1 MASAPAKGTNKD
13 RTQSRL
19 GRGLASLVGAPVS
32 VDPPAPAAQ
41 PTAKKAPAPNVLRQ
55 QAELVRPGAKPAPQP
70 VADAPSEADAAPDAR
85 RLVYLPLDAI
95 AASPFQPRSNAA
107 EANLAELARSIR
119 ESGVMQP
126 VVVRERFT
134 SDSPREGKR
143 YELVAGERRLRAS
156 QLAGLHTIPAI
167 VVVIDDRT
175 AAEWGLVENIQRE
188 DLNPVDRARAF
199 RSLAENFQLTHGQIA
214 ERVGLDR
221 ASVANAV
228 RLTEL
233 EPAILDMLA
242 DNRLT
247 AGHGKALLAA
257 APGSPRLALA
267 KRAHG
272 EEWSVRALEQ
282 HIRAE
287 SAAVTNGAGGSGG
300 GGDKPTSAD
309 AAKKERSAQVVSLE
323 KQLSDHL
330 SSKVRIKARPGANK
344 GRIEIEFYDLDH
356 FDSLMDKLGFSAQ

>member
-1 MASAPAKGTNKD
+1 MASAPAKNTNKD
-13 RTQSRL
+13 RTSSRL
-19 GRGLASLVGAPVS
+19 GRGLSSLIGAPVS
-32 VDPPAPAAQ
+32 VEPPATDAQ
-41 PTAKKAPAPNVLRQ
+41 LPVRKAPAPDVLRQ
-55 QAELVRPGAKPAPQP
+55 QAELVRPSRPAAPEAAP
-70 VADAPSEADAAPDAR
+70 VAAESDPDETFTPPDGR
-85 RLVYLPLDAI
+85 RLIYIPLDAL
-95 AASPFQPRSNAA
+95 AASPFQPRSNPADS
-107 EANLAELARSIR
+107 NLAELARSIR

-126 VVVRERFT
+126 IVVRERYT
-134 SDSPREGKR
+134 RDDPKPGAR
-143 YELVAGERRLRAS
+143 YELVAGERRWRAS
-156 QLAGLHTIPAI
+156 LLAGLNTIPAV

-175 AAEWGLVENIQRE
+175 AAEWALVENIQRE
-188 DLNPVDRARAF
+188 DLNAVDRARAF
-199 RSLAENFQLTHGQIA
+199 RSLAETFELTHAQIA

-257 APGSPRLALA
+257 APGAARLALA

-272 EEWSVRALEQ
+272 EEWSVRTLEQ
-282 HIRAE
+282 HIRAD
-287 SAAVTNGAGGSGG
+287 SAAAANTKSGG
-300 GGDKPTSAD
+300 GAQPSAD

-356 FDSLMDKLGFSAQ
+356 FDALMDKLGFSAG

>member
-1 MASAPAKGTNKD
+1 MASAPAKNTNKD
-13 RTQSRL
+13 RTSSRL

-32 VDPPAPAAQ
+32 VEPPAPDAQ
-41 PTAKKAPAPNVLRQ
+41 PTAKKAPAPDVLRQ
-55 QAELVRPGAKPAPQP
+55 QAELVRPSAKPEPEPAAAETP
-70 VADAPSEADAAPDAR
+70 DAPAAPGDAR
-85 RLVYLPLDAI
+85 RLIYLPLDAV
-95 AASPFQPRSNAA
+95 AASPFQPRSNTA

-126 VVVRERFT
+126 VVVRERFA
-134 SDSPREGKR
+134 SDTPREGAR

-156 QLAGLHTIPAI
+156 RLAGLDAIPSI

-175 AAEWGLVENIQRE
+175 AAEWALVENIQRE
-188 DLNPVDRARAF
+188 DLNAVDRARAF
-199 RSLAENFQLTHGQIA
+199 RALAENFELTHGQIA
-214 ERVGLDR
+214 ERVGLER

-257 APGSPRLALA
+257 TAGAPRLALA
-267 KRAHG
+267 KRAHS
-272 EEWSVRALEQ
+272 EEWSVRALAQ

-287 SAAVTNGAGGSGG
+287 SAAAPSGG
-300 GGDKPTSAD
+300 GGGEKQSAD

-356 FDSLMDKLGFSAQ
+356 FDALMDKLGFTAG